1 MRETLRLGR
10 VSGIAIGVNW
20 SVLVIFGLITLGLAA
35 GRFPELYP
43 DLSVIA
49 YAAAGLAAGL
59 LFFASLLAHELS
71 HALVAQ
77 RNGVGVDGITLWLF
91 GGVARLTGEAP
102 DPGADFRIAGV
113 GPLVSIV
120 LGIGFAAFAV
130 ILDLAGVPGIVV
142 GVFAWLGIINVVL
155 AAFNLVPAAPLD
167 GGRLLRAGLWRWR
180 GDRDSAA
187 VVAARAGRGFGWLL
201 VILGVASFAFGGPV
215 GLWTA
220 LIGWFLVNAA
230 KAEEQQVV
238 VGQAL
243 EGVRVSDVMSRR
255 PTVAPRDV
263 TVDRFLDYY
272 VFPSRYSSFPVVDDD
287 GRPVGL
293 VTLNRVKEVAADRR
307 TTTAVGQLSCPIDEL
322 VIVGPDEPL
331 SEVVPRMSGCADGR
345 ALVVD
350 HDRLIGIVTPSDVMR
365 RLETA
370 ELRRAEI

>member
-10 VSGIAIGVNW
+10 VNGIAVGVNW
-20 SVLVIFGLITLGLAA
+20 SVLVIFALITLGLAA
-35 GRFPELYP
+35 GRFPDLYP
-43 DLSVIA
+43 DLPAVA
-49 YAAAGLAAGL
+49 YGAAGLAAGV

-71 HALVAQ
+71 HAIVAQ

-91 GGVARLTGEAP
+91 GGVARLTGEAR

-120 LGIGFAAFAV
+120 LGIGFGVFAAV
-130 ILDLAGVPGIVV
+130 LDVAGMPGLVV
-142 GVFAWLGIINVVL
+142 GVLAWLGIINIVL
-155 AAFNLVPAAPLD
+155 AVFNLVPAAPLD
-167 GGRLLRAGLWRWR
+167 GGRLLRAALWRWR
-180 GDRDSAA
+180 GDREAAA

-201 VILGVASFAFGGPV
+201 VVLGIASFAFGGPA

-238 VGQAL
+238 VDKAL
-243 EGVRVSDVMSRR
+243 EGVRVRDVMSRH

-272 VFPSRYSSFPVVDDD
+272 VFPSRYSSFPVVDDV
-287 GRPVGL
+287 GSPVGL
-293 VTLNRVKEVAADRR
+293 VTLNRVKEVPPDQRA
-307 TTTAVGQLSCPIDEL
+307 TTAVGELSCPVDDL

-331 SEVVPRMSGCADGR
+331 SDVVPRMSGCADGR

-350 HDRLIGIVTPSDVMR
+350 GGRLVGIVTPSDVMR

-370 ELRRAEI
+370 ELRKSSN